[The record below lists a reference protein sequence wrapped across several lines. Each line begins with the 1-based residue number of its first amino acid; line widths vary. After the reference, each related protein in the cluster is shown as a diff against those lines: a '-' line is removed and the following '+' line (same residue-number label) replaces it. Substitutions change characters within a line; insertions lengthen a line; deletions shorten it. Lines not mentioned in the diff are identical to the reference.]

1 MGSLTL
7 ARLYNLENQGPF
19 IPFTSVYSPVE
30 GDDLYNYLEGGCSE
44 LGVSLFSC
52 VVSDRTRG
60 NGLKLHQGRFRLN
73 VRKYYFSERVV
84 YWRC

>member
-44 LGVSLFSC
+44 LGVSVFSC
-52 VVSDRTRG
+52 VTSEDILLIISLEAMHSYSAKQHIPLRIPSV
-60 NGLKLHQGRFRLN
+60 GLG
-73 VRKYYFSERVV
+73 
-84 YWRC
+84 